1 MEYSVLERKNVI
13 RAAEEDMQIPVCYQM
28 LGVSFLKNNIKVKNI
43 KLPAVRVVGAEAFFN
58 CTALRH
64 AELPRVYVIRKSA
77 FGNCS
82 NLREILLPKTMR
94 ELGKGV
100 FDGCKRL
107 EKALF
112 DPMGNCRVLPT
123 MTFANCRALSN
134 IILPEVMWTIGDQ
147 AFYKCESLEKIKFP
161 EKLHRIENQ
170 AFYQYFR
177 HDLPYEAKC
186 SRAGKYLHFVYRCI
200 AYGSLYHFFDGWN
213 GGYYTFPVSES
224 VCFIYR
230 R

>member
-82 NLREILLPKTMR
+82 NLREIL
-94 ELGKGV
+94 
-100 FDGCKRL
+100 
-107 EKALF
+107 
-112 DPMGNCRVLPT
+112 
-123 MTFANCRALSN
+123 
-134 IILPEVMWTIGDQ
+134 
-147 AFYKCESLEKIKFP
+147 
-161 EKLHRIENQ
+161 
-170 AFYQYFR
+170 
-177 HDLPYEAKC
+177 
-186 SRAGKYLHFVYRCI
+186 
-200 AYGSLYHFFDGWN
+200 
-213 GGYYTFPVSES
+213 PVSYTHLDVYKRQILAGS
-224 VCFIYR
+224 Y
-230 R
+230 

>member
-64 AELPRVYVIRKSA
+64 AELPRVYVIGKSA

-123 MTFANCRALSN
+123 MTFANCRVLSN
-134 IILPEVMWTIGDQ
+134 VILPEVMWTIASG
-147 AFYKCESLEKIKFP
+147 FL
-161 EKLHRIENQ
+161 
-170 AFYQYFR
+170 
-177 HDLPYEAKC
+177 
-186 SRAGKYLHFVYRCI
+186 
-200 AYGSLYHFFDGWN
+200 
-213 GGYYTFPVSES
+213 
-224 VCFIYR
+224 
-230 R
+230 